1 MSVAVR
7 PFSRQ
12 AAVEDPV
19 LGGLC
24 TRHGVAEVGEA
35 LIAACR
41 HFTAS
46 HSKNDPPVKLDP
58 LLKATGARREVRRLA
73 GDGRLEVDADGRFI
87 VVVDDDQ
94 HWSRQRFTIAHELAH
109 IVLFSEFV
117 NDPEALRHL
126 RSPELWPVV
135 ERACNVAAAE
145 LLMPADDIASATARF
160 GLSPEGLGR
169 LQARYAVSWSALL
182 VRLSEV
188 LALPVA
194 VFRWH
199 ARHGSEPERWRV
211 HRFYGAGQGLWFPA
225 GMTTRHFSVPVVE
238 RAAAEGLAEADLI
251 VDVPTEARIS
261 ALASSLIEAR
271 ASQVQEVLFGPR
283 PPEEGSR
290 WPEVAV
296 FLGTSGSPDPH
307 RPARGDG
314 VARVEESPNL
324 TLW

>member
-1 MSVAVR
+1 VSLAVR
-7 PFSRQ
+7 PLSHG
-12 AAVEDPV
+12 AASEDPV

-24 TRHGVAEVGEA
+24 TRHGVAEFGEA
-35 LIAACR
+35 LIEACR
-41 HFTAS
+41 RFTAS

-58 LLKATGARREVRRLA
+58 LLKATGARREIRRLA
-73 GDGRLEVDADGRFI
+73 GDGRLEVDANGRFI
-87 VVVDDDQ
+87 VVVDDEQ

-117 NDPEALRHL
+117 DDPEALRHL

-145 LLMPADDIASATARF
+145 LLMPADDVASATVRL
-160 GLSPEGLGR
+160 GLGPESLGR

-199 ARHGSEPERWRV
+199 ARHRSEPERWRV
-211 HRFYGAGQGLWFPA
+211 HRFYGAGQGLWFPV

-238 RAAAEGLAEADLI
+238 RGAAEGLAEAELI
-251 VDVPTEARIS
+251 VDVPTEARIW
-261 ALASSLIEAR
+261 ALASSLVEAR
-271 ASQVQEVLFGPR
+271 ASHAQKVLFGRR

-290 WPEVAV
+290 CPEVAV
-296 FLGTSGSPDPH
+296 FLGTAGSPDPYQ
-307 RPARGDG
+307 PVGGEDG
-314 VARVEESPNL
+314 ARVEESPNL